1 MQKNLSAQ
9 QAAKSAL
16 GIRGSF
22 NTNGNDGTI
31 TRFGWKA
38 QNKSLLIFAGEAYNV
53 ESGVTNENFPN
64 ERGAIPGCVLNGLED
79 PSPGDGTTS
88 DLVNFG
94 IFMRLL
100 APPTPALLQ
109 GVAAES
115 ARNGLNQFGRIGWA
129 LCHSPTLTTGRSPF
143 TGMSDFAYRPFSDFA
158 LHHMGSDLRD
168 GIIQGAAGP
177 DQFRTAPLWGLGQ
190 RLFFL
195 HDGRTSDL
203 LQAIEAHADCGGSRR
218 GHDHDGDHESL
229 FPLRVVR
236 KRIASSTTLIR
247 LASRRSRT
255 F

>member
-1 MQKNLSAQ
+1 M
-9 QAAKSAL
+9 

-129 LCHSPTLTTGRSPF
+129 LCHSPTLTPAVPRLPACLTSP
-143 TGMSDFAYRPFSDFA
+143 T
-158 LHHMGSDLRD
+158 DLSLTSLSTTWV
-168 GIIQGAAGP
+168 
-177 DQFRTAPLWGLGQ
+177 RTYEMASSRGLPVRTSSAPLLSGGWASGCFSCTMDALVIYC
-190 RLFFL
+190 RLSRPTPTAAAVAVVMIMMEIMNRSSRSVWF
-195 HDGRTSDL
+195 
-203 LQAIEAHADCGGSRR
+203 GS
-218 GHDHDGDHESL
+218 E
-229 FPLRVVR
+229 
-236 KRIASSTTLIR
+236 
-247 LASRRSRT
+247 
-255 F
+255 